1 MDPRISIV
9 TLGVEDLATSTA
21 FYRDGLELPEREWDG
36 RIAFFEL
43 AGTWLALYPWDALAD
58 DAGVPADGRG
68 FRGITL
74 AHNVESKSAVDTVLA
89 EAESAG
95 ATIVKPARDTDWGGY
110 SGYFSDP
117 DDHLWEVA
125 WAPDFS
131 IEE

>member
-21 FYRDGLELPEREWDG
+21 FYRDGLGLPEREWDG
-36 RIAFFEL
+36 QIAFFEL

-58 DAGVPADGRG
+58 DAGVPADGHG
-68 FRGITL
+68 FRGVTL

-95 ATIVKPARDTDWGGY
+95 ATTVKPARDTDWGGY

-117 DDHLWEVA
+117 DDHLWEVV
-125 WAPDFS
+125 WAPDFT
-131 IEE
+131 IEG